1 MSETNYIDYWRVI
14 VDDEDWIV
22 EGRSV
27 KEVYNKILLEKE
39 DAEIDSIERTGIVK
53 ILV

>member
-1 MSETNYIDYWRVI
+1 MNVANDIDYWRVV

-22 EGRSV
+22 DGRSV
-27 KEVYNKILLEKE
+27 KEVYNKVLLEKE